1 MGVLWERGAATVAEV
16 VEALQAPRLAYSTV
30 LTTLRTLERKRYLDH
45 RSLRRAYLFRPL
57 VGPETAANDAAMYIV
72 DRFFAKSAAELIVRL
87 LNAASLNAMDIANI
101 ESALVRHPRFMKSR
115 RSTLARNVEKTR
127 SGS

>member
-57 VGPETAANDAAMYIV
+57 VGPQTAANDAAMYIM
-72 DRFFAKSAAELIVRL
+72 DRFFANSAAKLIVTL
-87 LNAASLNAMDIANI
+87 LKCNVAQRS
-101 ESALVRHPRFMKSR
+101 RH
-115 RSTLARNVEKTR
+115 L
-127 SGS
+127 